1 MTEREVN
8 NELRERTYVRYPW
21 WSYVKGLL
29 MQYGWALENRAHVL
43 TDAQMD
49 AICRTIDAT
58 MALPSGAEVLR
69 VVDMVLIKKTHTIAG
84 AALAVPVR
92 VSWIGLAVCGVV
104 FAACLAGRLVGWLR
118 RRPRGVKLG
127 VMSAEEICAACRRM
141 RQ

>member
-8 NELRERTYVRYPW
+8 NEMRERTYVRYPW

-43 TDAQMD
+43 TDTQMD

-58 MALPSGAEVLR
+58 MELPSGAEVLR

-84 AALAVPVR
+84 AALAVPVSESTAKR
-92 VSWIGLAVCGVV
+92 WHGNFIRALARELGLYDDGGV
-104 FAACLAGRLVGWLR
+104 RY
-118 RRPRGVKLG
+118 GVKRPT
-127 VMSAEEICAACRRM
+127 SAENL
-141 RQ
+141 